1 MAIKGIT
8 IPIGA
13 DSKEFNK
20 EIKKVD
26 RSIRGTVKEV
36 QVLGKAL
43 DIEWNA
49 DQFEQ
54 AQKQAAKAIEL
65 TDVKVKALRDR
76 LKRLDETKTDK
87 QSAEYQKLTNQLVQ
101 TEAKAV
107 LLKRQMDKIANL
119 KLDALA
125 GKFTKVGDS
134 ISKAGQKLA
143 PFSVAAGGIIAGFGK
158 IATGAIAAGD
168 DIGTTAQQL
177 NITTDALQKFNY
189 IAQQTDVDLA
199 KLRKSAIKVQEGVGK
214 LATGE
219 TSKATEALEAIGIT
233 SEDAAKGMDEN
244 FETII
249 LKLAAVSDATEQAA
263 LANQIFGAELGASM
277 IPLLNDGAAGI
288 QQLTEEFD
296 SFNTLTNDQIN
307 DLDAFED
314 TMGKLTFQFEQQR
327 NQLGSALLPLMET
340 LAAIVQ
346 DKILP
351 VVTRL
356 TEMFANLTLKQQS
369 LIFGVLAFI
378 TALAP
383 MLLIIGKLTGSMGGV
398 IKAVKGVRTAL
409 TFLAAHPI
417 ILVIAALVALMVLLY
432 NTNEEFRN
440 SIQELVKT
448 LTSALMPILK
458 IVGDLFNQIIEA
470 ILPLI
475 NLFLKVLGP
484 VLTVVIKLF
493 SFLIGI
499 FLKLLIP
506 YLKLVGK
513 IWGEVFGF
521 IPKIIEGVVQSVEW
535 MVNSIIGLVNGLIKK
550 INSIGKYVGFTINEI
565 QKVEFE
571 LGDSDIFG
579 GELETSSAPGEAED
593 IGQLPTQQ
601 EETAGIPD
609 NLLNRTNTSTETT
622 AEDQISQTPSVLE
635 AGYGGPVVDNSS
647 KQIEI
652 NVTVENYAQEI
663 DVDDMIQQINVKLAE
678 AM

>member
-1 MAIKGIT
+1 MAIKGLT

-26 RSIRGTVKEV
+26 RSIRNTVKEV
-36 QVLGKAL
+36 NTLGKAL

-54 AQKQAAKAIEL
+54 AQKQAQRAIEL

-87 QSAEYQKLTNQLVQ
+87 QSAEYQKLQNQLVQ

-107 LLKRQMDKIANL
+107 LLKRQMDKIAAL
-119 KLDALA
+119 KIDALA

-158 IATGAIAAGD
+158 IASGAIAAGD

-177 NITTDALQKFNY
+177 NISTDALQKFNY

-219 TSKATEALEAIGIT
+219 TSKATQALEALGIT

-249 LKLAAVSDATEQAA
+249 MRLASVSDATQQAA
-263 LANQIFGAELGASM
+263 LANEIFGAELGASM
-277 IPLLNDGAAGI
+277 IPLLNDGAAGL

-296 SFNTLTNDQIN
+296 SFNTLTNEQVN

-314 TMGKLTFQFEQQR
+314 TMGKLSFQFEQQR
-327 NQLGSALLPLMET
+327 NQLGAALLPLMET
-340 LAAIVQ
+340 LAGIVQ

-351 VVTRL
+351 AVTKL
-356 TEMFANLTLKQQS
+356 TDIFANLTLKQQS

-383 MLLIIGKLTGSMGGV
+383 MLLIIGKLTGSVGGV
-398 IKAVKGVRTAL
+398 IKAVQGLRVAL
-409 TFLAAHPI
+409 TFLSAHPI
-417 ILVIAALVALMVLLY
+417 ILVITALVALMVLLY
-432 NTNEEFRN
+432 NSNEQFRN

-448 LTSALMPILK
+448 LTSALMPILN
-458 IVGDLFNQIIEA
+458 IIGELFNQIIA
-470 ILPLI
+470 AVMPLI
-475 NLFLKVLGP
+475 NILLKVLAP
-484 VLTVVIKLF
+484 VLTIVIKLF
-493 SFLIGI
+493 TFLIGLW
-499 FLKLLIP
+499 LKLLIP

-513 IWGEVFGF
+513 IWGEIFGF
-521 IPKIIEGVVQSVEW
+521 IPKIVEGVVKSVEW
-535 MVNSIIGLVNGLIKK
+535 MVNSVIDLINGMIKK
-550 INSIGKYVGFTINEI
+550 VNDVGKYVGITIKEI
-565 QKVEFE
+565 KKVEFE
-571 LGDSDIFG
+571 LGDSPFIEGGDIQ
-579 GELETSSAPGEAED
+579 TSSTD
-593 IGQLPTQQ
+593 IG
-601 EETAGIPD
+601 
-609 NLLNRTNTSTETT
+609 
-622 AEDQISQTPSVLE
+622 DQDILGGFQTPGDTPQFTPEEQIE
-635 AGYGGPVVDNSS
+635 ATPTNLSTPGSGPVIDNST
-647 KQIEI
+647 KDIEI
-652 NVTVENYAQEI
+652 NVTVENYAQEV
-663 DVDDMIQQINVKLAE
+663 DVDEMIQQINLKLAE
-678 AM
+678 QM